1 MFQIAMKCPPI
12 KPSGHC
18 SWHIGN
24 LTWQS
29 NFLFLSQN
37 FVTLNGPSTH
47 YINDNVGWGFILQ
60 ELDWD
65 NFTSGH
71 SVLLSSVAVEKLGGG
86 QDQCSDHGPQS
97 GNHLVRGYQHEDNQI
112 IFFFRESEKRQ
123 KKKMLVDYLVINLK
137 NHNFWTFKYFF
148 CEFLCLLNITGNK
161 WREKESWGP

>member
-71 SVLLSSVAVEKLGGG
+71 SVLLSSVAVEKLGSGE
-86 QDQCSDHGPQS
+86 DQCSDHGPQS

-112 IFFFRESEKRQ
+112 IFFLQRIGEETEEEDAGWLSRYQF
-123 KKKMLVDYLVINLK
+123 
-137 NHNFWTFKYFF
+137 
-148 CEFLCLLNITGNK
+148 
-161 WREKESWGP
+161 KESQLLDLQIFLLWVLVPAQYNW